1 MGIIDDR
8 IRCRGPVATLGRIL
22 ASIGRVRVGG
32 GGAFDLHLGIVL
44 FVVRHAGVETVHGGL
59 TTMLVHGDFQSRG
72 PQPRVSRRGP
82 RGVVEL
88 QLNIGELPAIFI
100 EDTLKVPWGC
110 VPIPI
115 FIHAFVARGSLLN
128 KTRPSLDVLYL
139 RTARQ
144 QAMVVKPDSN
154 MDKVHVAS
162 VEGESFAT
170 TIPHRELGRL
180 DDLSI
185 QSTDR
190 EEVDKLRQPVVAGY
204 FGRHLLVSTE
214 GGIFRKIPDSLDIRE
229 ERLPEGGSLLRSGKA
244 GDTAFPD
251 GLHPSGPA
259 PDRDTSPVLTGCL
272 RRVRGGSDLNVGGH
286 G

>member
-22 ASIGRVRVGG
+22 AGIGRVGVGG

-44 FVVRHAGVETVHGGL
+44 FVVCHAGIETVHGGL
-59 TTMLVHGDFQSRG
+59 TTTLVHDNFRSHG
-72 PQPRVSRRGP
+72 PRPRVSRRGP

-88 QLNIGELPAIFI
+88 QLNIGELSAVFI
-100 EDTLKVPWGC
+100 KDTLKVPQGC

-115 FIHAFVARGSLLN
+115 FVHTFVAQGSLLN

-139 RTARQ
+139 RTARR

-162 VEGESFAT
+162 VEGESFTT
-170 TIPHRELGRL
+170 TIPHRELGHL
-180 DDLSI
+180 DDVSI

-190 EEVDKLRQPVVAGY
+190 EEVDELRQPVAAGY
-204 FGRHLLVSTE
+204 FGRRKGAFSEKYWMVSTS
-214 GGIFRKIPDSLDIRE
+214 GRKGCLKVVASSGVGRQGIPPSPTVRIPRGQL
-229 ERLPEGGSLLRSGKA
+229 
-244 GDTAFPD
+244 
-251 GLHPSGPA
+251 
-259 PDRDTSPVLTGCL
+259 LTGTL
-272 RRVRGGSDLNVGGH
+272 AQFRPAA
-286 G
+286 